1 MTLRFNVMY
10 TFTKLKQDVKK
21 RIESDVQVI
30 NFNEAQEYDKADKLG
45 HGGISTLCHISLAEI
60 NSDYNA
66 YLIYTIE
73 IKLIDSIL

>member
-1 MTLRFNVMY
+1 MNYLTQKIGMVSTLHKYFY
-10 TFTKLKQDVKK
+10 
-21 RIESDVQVI
+21 
-30 NFNEAQEYDKADKLG
+30 Y
-45 HGGISTLCHISLAEI
+45 GGISRSCPISEVEI

>member
-1 MTLRFNVMY
+1 MNYLTQKIGMVSTLHKCFY
-10 TFTKLKQDVKK
+10 
-21 RIESDVQVI
+21 
-30 NFNEAQEYDKADKLG
+30 Y
-45 HGGISTLCHISLAEI
+45 GGISTLCRISESEI